1 MKLQSIKKGFTL
13 IELLVVITI
22 IGILATGAVGI
33 YTSQIQKARDS
44 TRITSLNA
52 LKGAVEQVYQDTF
65 EYPHAYSFASEVAP
79 YLENMPS
86 DPKHAQPCNNSLNP
100 TNGVDCGFAYIAAED
115 SNGILYGSFELSTAF
130 ENQGNVSSKAR
141 DGDNWDDNSR
151 LEIWSLT
158 NTNSTLVNEDAI
170 SNEETWACTPA
181 GAVAATT
188 AWDTLIIINGNP
200 DTTGNECG

>member
-65 EYPHAYSFASEVAP
+65 EYPHADSFATEVAP
-79 YLENMPS
+79 YLENMPA
-86 DPKHAQPCNNSLNP
+86 DPKHAQPCNN
-100 TNGVDCGFAYIAAED
+100 TNGAVDCGFAYVADDD
-115 SNGILYGSFELSTAF
+115 SNGILFGSFELSTAF
-130 ENQGNVSSKAR
+130 ENQGNVTSKAE
-141 DGDNWDDNSR
+141 DGDSGDDDAR
-151 LEIWSLT
+151 LEIGSLT
-158 NTNSTLVNEDAI
+158 NTNDTAVAADAI
-170 SNEETWACTPA
+170 APGTWACNL
-181 GAVAATT
+181 
-188 AWDTLIIINGNP
+188 AWSAYTSDSGWSIVIINGNP
-200 DTTGNECG
+200 STAGNQCN

>member
-52 LKGAVEQVYQDTF
+52 LKGAVEQVYQDSF
-65 EYPHAYSFASEVAP
+65 EYPHSNVFATDVAP
-79 YLENMPS
+79 YIENMPA
-86 DPKHAQPCNNSLNP
+86 DPKHGQPCNNFLNA
-100 TNGVDCGFAYIAAED
+100 TNGVDCGFAYLPADD

-130 ENQGNVSSKAR
+130 ENQGNVTSKAR
-141 DGDNWDDNSR
+141 DGDNWDDDSR
-151 LEIWSLT
+151 LEIGSLT
-158 NTNSTLVNEDAI
+158 GTNSTVVNEDAI
-170 SNEETWACTPA
+170 TTVNGWACTPA
-181 GAVAATT
+181 GAT
-188 AWDTLIIINGNP
+188 AGSWDVLIIINGNP
-200 DTTGNECG
+200 WTGQCG